1 MRGFMNCHAQ
11 IIVGSDVVTLVARPA
26 QIEGLALDGAA
37 GHFDKLGNHAHFL
50 GIGKIRIPHNGTIH
64 HGKRKVARV
73 NGDAQAFGEVHAG
86 HAATRSRLVGDIVV
100 NKSRRME
107 VLDGRSGGC
116 SMANIAA
123 HSNARRKANQRAM
136 TLTAVLAVFHK
147 GPIEI
152 RIHIGMI
159 ARRDI
164 RVH

>member
-1 MRGFMNCHAQ
+1 MS
-11 IIVGSDVVTLVARPA
+11 VG
-26 QIEGLALDGAA
+26 E
-37 GHFDKLGNHAHFL
+37 
-50 GIGKIRIPHNGTIH
+50 IRIPHNGAIH
-64 HGKRKVARV
+64 HGKREVARI

-86 HAATRSRLVGDIVV
+86 HAAARSRLVGDIVV
-100 NKSRRME
+100 DKGRRVE

-116 SMANIAA
+116 GMANIAA
-123 HSNARRKANQRAM
+123 HSNARRETNQRTVA
-136 TLTAVLAVFHK
+136 LAAVFAVFHK